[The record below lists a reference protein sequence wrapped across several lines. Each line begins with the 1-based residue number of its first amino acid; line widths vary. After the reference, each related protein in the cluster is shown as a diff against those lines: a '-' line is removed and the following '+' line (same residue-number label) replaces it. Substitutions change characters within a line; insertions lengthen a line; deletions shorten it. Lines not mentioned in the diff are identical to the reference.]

1 MIDVKGKRVY
11 ISGPMSD
18 DLDTY
23 HAHDFV
29 DAHIALKN
37 AGAVDIYDPA
47 VEWLCDYY
55 PIRPHEDYMRESF
68 HELTKYTIDTKT
80 MAETT
85 YYDMVVMLPGWQLS
99 EGAKHECLVAGWC
112 GIPCYELKDVVE

>member
-29 DAHIALKN
+29 DAHIALKK

-47 VEWLCDYY
+47 VEWLRDYD
-55 PIRPHEDYMRESF
+55 PIRMHEEYMRESF
-68 HELTKYTIDTKT
+68 SELTSENIWGQNDK
-80 MAETT
+80 AF
-85 YYDMVVMLPGWQLS
+85 YDMVVMLPGWQLS
-99 EGAKHECLVAGWC
+99 EGAKHERLVAGWC

>member
-29 DAHIALKN
+29 DAHITLKK

-47 VEWLCDYY
+47 IEWLRDYD
-55 PIRPHEDYMRESF
+55 PIRPHEEYMRESF
-68 HELTKYTIDTKT
+68 SELTSENIFGQDDK
-80 MAETT
+80 AF
-85 YYDMVVMLPGWQLS
+85 YDMVVMLPGWQLS
-99 EGAKHECLVAGWC
+99 EGAKHERLVAGWC

>member
-29 DAHIALKN
+29 DAHITLKK

-47 VEWLCDYY
+47 IEWLRDYDH
-55 PIRPHEDYMRESF
+55 IRPHEEYMRESF
-68 HELTKYTIDTKT
+68 SELTSENIFGQDDK
-80 MAETT
+80 AF
-85 YYDMVVMLPGWQLS
+85 YDMVVMLPGWQLS
-99 EGAKHECLVAGWC
+99 EGAKHERLVAGWC

>member
-29 DAHIALKN
+29 DAHIALKK

-47 VEWLCDYY
+47 VAWLQDYD
-55 PIRPHEDYMRESF
+55 PVRPHEEYMRERF
-68 HELTKYTIDTKT
+68 FELTSSNWDAANKAI
-80 MAETT
+80 
-85 YYDMVVMLPGWQLS
+85 YDMVVMLPGWQLS
-99 EGAKHECLVAGWC
+99 EGAKHERLVAGWC